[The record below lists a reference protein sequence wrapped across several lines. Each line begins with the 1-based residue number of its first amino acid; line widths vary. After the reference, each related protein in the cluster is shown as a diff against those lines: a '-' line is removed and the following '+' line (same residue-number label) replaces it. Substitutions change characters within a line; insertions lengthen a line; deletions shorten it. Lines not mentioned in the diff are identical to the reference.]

1 MAGQSEI
8 KWNTQPTY
16 RSLQMNQNKKRENQ
30 VCDAK
35 RSYQIYLQVISGGES
50 KWSHVAFLLDL

>member
-35 RSYQIYLQVISGGES
+35 RSYQIYLQVISGGE
-50 KWSHVAFLLDL
+50 